1 MAFKRVLGFFRKG
14 EFYTRFRNRLSLLTE
29 SKHSAMSVN
38 HKEAMKWFEHR
49 KAGYEELISAITPY
63 IIQDSVIFDIG
74 ANVGYFSFL
83 LAEKTDFKGSIYL
96 FEPLPNLASICE
108 ETFRD
113 SPYEAKVFN
122 YGLSDNDSEEDIFVA
137 SNGNLGWNTIVQSKA
152 SDDMEKVRIKLKKFE
167 NSEVNSIPTFIKI
180 DVEGAEYLVLRGMLE
195 SFRKWKTLPVILCEV
210 GWGNTHPNWDEELE
224 VFNELK
230 KIGYS
235 ICDLNGLEI
244 DEKSL
249 TSTTDVLMIPK

>member
-1 MAFKRVLGFFRKG
+1 
-14 EFYTRFRNRLSLLTE
+14 
-29 SKHSAMSVN
+29 
-38 HKEAMKWFEHR
+38 
-49 KAGYEELISAITPY
+49 
-63 IIQDSVIFDIG
+63 
-74 ANVGYFSFL
+74 
-83 LAEKTDFKGSIYL
+83 
-96 FEPLPNLASICE
+96 
-108 ETFRD
+108 
-113 SPYEAKVFN
+113 
-122 YGLSDNDSEEDIFVA
+122 
-137 SNGNLGWNTIVQSKA
+137 
-152 SDDMEKVRIKLKKFE
+152 MEKVRIKLKKFE

-249 TSTTDVLMIPK
+249 TSKTDVLMIPK

>member
-1 MAFKRVLGFFRKG
+1 
-14 EFYTRFRNRLSLLTE
+14 
-29 SKHSAMSVN
+29 
-38 HKEAMKWFEHR
+38 
-49 KAGYEELISAITPY
+49 
-63 IIQDSVIFDIG
+63 
-74 ANVGYFSFL
+74 
-83 LAEKTDFKGSIYL
+83 
-96 FEPLPNLASICE
+96 
-108 ETFRD
+108 
-113 SPYEAKVFN
+113 
-122 YGLSDNDSEEDIFVA
+122 
-137 SNGNLGWNTIVQSKA
+137 
-152 SDDMEKVRIKLKKFE
+152 
-167 NSEVNSIPTFIKI
+167 
-180 DVEGAEYLVLRGMLE
+180 VLRGMLE